1 MVNLVKGS
9 IFDTKCD
16 LIIIPCNNLGE
27 VSPGVLE
34 NLMTKD
40 LPYFHQELEA
50 GDIAFTENIGRFA
63 NASAV
68 GYAASVNVYAA
79 KTTPEMLESISKKI
93 IAYCRKNQLRR
104 VNIPLLGTGAGGM
117 DEKTSYRVLKKAF
130 LEEAFLDVTL
140 YVYAEG
146 QYRNIENQ
154 RQVEKTLPDVP
165 IPRVFISYTATDP
178 QNKKWVVSF
187 ASKLRENGVDARI
200 DEFHLRG
207 GVDLAQWMTNEVQ
220 MADKVL
226 LICDKYYAAKA
237 NAGTGGVGWETMI
250 IQGDMLSN
258 PNKAKYIAIVRN
270 TNIDESLPIYMRS
283 KYAFVWPDEETA
295 TYGFQNLLLCLFNC
309 DLKPPVGSPPK
320 YIRNALGLS

>member
-1 MVNLVKGS
+1 M
-9 IFDTKCD
+9 
-16 LIIIPCNNLGE
+16 
-27 VSPGVLE
+27 
-34 NLMTKD
+34 
-40 LPYFHQELEA
+40 
-50 GDIAFTENIGRFA
+50 
-63 NASAV
+63 
-68 GYAASVNVYAA
+68 
-79 KTTPEMLESISKKI
+79 
-93 IAYCRKNQLRR
+93 
-104 VNIPLLGTGAGGM
+104 
-117 DEKTSYRVLKKAF
+117 
-130 LEEAFLDVTL
+130 
-140 YVYAEG
+140 
-146 QYRNIENQ
+146 
-154 RQVEKTLPDVP
+154 
-165 IPRVFISYTATDP
+165 
-178 QNKKWVVSF
+178 
-187 ASKLRENGVDARI
+187 DARI

-226 LICDKYYAAKA
+226 LICDKHYAAKA

-295 TYGFQNLLLCLFNC
+295 TYGFENLLLCLFNC